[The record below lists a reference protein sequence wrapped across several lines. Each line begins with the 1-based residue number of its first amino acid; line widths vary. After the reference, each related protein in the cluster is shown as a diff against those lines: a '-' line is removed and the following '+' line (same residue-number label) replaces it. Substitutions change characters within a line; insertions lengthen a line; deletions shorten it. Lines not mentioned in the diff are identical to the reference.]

1 MLVEYGT
8 IISMIKKQDLLEL
21 PNLPKKIKRRESE
34 IQLRVAEKLK
44 LKHPHRNWILEVKT
58 EKGIQKP
65 HQKVAQ
71 KQIEKGTFLYKF
83 ADMGRQVPAD
93 YVFLGDSDYIL
104 CTETKVKNQIT
115 CEVNGG
121 VIKYNFKI

>member
-1 MLVEYGT
+1 MLVEYG
-8 IISMIKKQDLLEL
+8 IIILMKEMQEVLEL
-21 PNLPKKIKRRESE
+21 PNLPKKIQRRESE
-34 IQLRVAEKLK
+34 IQLRVAQKLMV
-44 LKHPHRNWILEVKT
+44 KHAHRNWVLEVKT
-58 EKGIQKP
+58 EKGKQEP

-71 KQIEKGTFLYKF
+71 KQIENGALLYKF

-93 YVFLGDSDYIL
+93 YAFFGDSDYIL